1 MLIFQ
6 TGENINMRKL
16 SAPIIGL
23 QLILLG
29 IFFLPFNSWE
39 GISFLGEYYRDSCF
53 LFFISAF
60 IILLFKKKINI
71 PYKNLIFQLLLF
83 FILWA
88 FIATLLNFHNVSEY
102 YFKQTSGA
110 FRFINQFGSL
120 IIAAV
125 ILPITF
131 YNGFN
136 SFNIERLLILIRK
149 SILISLLIVFL
160 YSIIEVLI
168 VKFDVLW
175 LKKSVLNLF
184 DYFPFTDARTDMRLN
199 RISSVSFEPPALGT
213 YLISIA
219 GWMISYIITEEK
231 RSKYIPS
238 LIILFLGFVS
248 GSRAA
253 FFAILIQFFV
263 AALIL
268 LRKTQSK
275 KNIYKII
282 LITFFSSAVVL
293 GTYNK
298 QIFDYVKQEISSFKL
313 NDSTHALS
321 NKSRFG
327 IQQAMFKVFLEN
339 PFSGTGYGQQAFE
352 SWKKY
357 PNWAKNN
364 NWEFRLKYLNQNDK
378 RFPPG
383 YNLYLRILSETGIIG
398 MLIFGL
404 LLLQIFLWCFN
415 NLKNKRKIYSFIILV
430 SMIGF
435 SLNWLK
441 MDSFRIYFFWICLA
455 LIFVIENS
463 KKLSNE

>member
-1 MLIFQ
+1 M
-6 TGENINMRKL
+6 
-16 SAPIIGL
+16 
-23 QLILLG
+23 
-29 IFFLPFNSWE
+29 
-39 GISFLGEYYRDSCF
+39 
-53 LFFISAF
+53 
-60 IILLFKKKINI
+60 
-71 PYKNLIFQLLLF
+71 
-83 FILWA
+83 
-88 FIATLLNFHNVSEY
+88 
-102 YFKQTSGA
+102 
-110 FRFINQFGSL
+110 
-120 IIAAV
+120 
-125 ILPITF
+125 PITF
-131 YNGFN
+131 YNGFK
-136 SFNIERLLILIRK
+136 SFDIERLLILVRK